1 MSNITDYYNKVCK
14 TYDKRRRAADA
25 YVHKS
30 LMENFTG
37 KSIGDMDILDA
48 GCGTGNYACYF
59 LDHEPRSLTL
69 VDASDGMLS
78 VAREKLQ
85 SPNLKT
91 KLSFK
96 TGVLPNIPFED
107 NSFDSVM
114 MNMVLHHLEIHVN
127 PDGKSYS
134 NIAKT
139 MKEVY
144 RVLKPRGVLIVTT
157 LTPEQVEAYW
167 FCHLVPGPLKQYAK
181 KSPYHH
187 QVKDMLTEAGLTLKA
202 ALNTLTTNHPGHDN
216 LEGPLQENWRNHLL
230 FWDTCSETEIQDM
243 VQRVQKM
250 KEEGNLRDFYN
261 THEKTHIFGALQI
274 LAAQK

>member
-14 TYDKRRRAADA
+14 MYDKRRRVADA

-114 MNMVLHHLEIHVN
+114 MNLVLHHLEIN
-127 PDGKSYS
+127 PDGKSYP

-139 MKEVY
+139 IKEVY
-144 RVLKPRGVLIVTT
+144 RVLKPRGALTVTT
-157 LTPEQVEAYW
+157 LTPEQFEAYW
-167 FCHLVPGPLKQYAK
+167 FCHLVPGAMKQYAK
-181 KSPYHH
+181 KFPYHK
-187 QVKDMLTEAGLTLKA
+187 QMKDMLTEAGLTLKT
-202 ALNTLTTNHPGHDN
+202 ALNMLTTDYHPGHDN
-216 LEGPLQENWRNHLL
+216 LEGPLQEDWRNHLL

-250 KEEGNLRDFYN
+250 KEEGTLRDFYN